1 MKKQFYRWC
10 IILLCIIN
18 LGATADSDWDTKLE
32 NKNVKLQYRWV
43 KSEDN
48 AEYREFRAILKMSA
62 TVTSFMKNMNE
73 AQKLAQWTAK
83 SKDCKIYSKTENS
96 WITYTLFDIP
106 KPFKRQDLVLKHTV
120 SYKNN
125 RLIINLES
133 LPNYVPEQRD
143 VTRLTEYIGHWEVI
157 QEKPNQLKVQFYY
170 ASLEKPVL
178 PRFIIDP
185 ILQKILMESFMKLID
200 LSEAD

>member
-1 MKKQFYRWC
+1 
-10 IILLCIIN
+10 
-18 LGATADSDWDTKLE
+18 
-32 NKNVKLQYRWV
+32 
-43 KSEDN
+43 
-48 AEYREFRAILKMSA
+48 MSA

-157 QEKPNQLKVQFYY
+157 QEKTKPTEGAVLLCITRKTSTPTFYY
-170 ASLEKPVL
+170 
-178 PRFIIDP
+178 
-185 ILQKILMESFMKLID
+185 
-200 LSEAD
+200 